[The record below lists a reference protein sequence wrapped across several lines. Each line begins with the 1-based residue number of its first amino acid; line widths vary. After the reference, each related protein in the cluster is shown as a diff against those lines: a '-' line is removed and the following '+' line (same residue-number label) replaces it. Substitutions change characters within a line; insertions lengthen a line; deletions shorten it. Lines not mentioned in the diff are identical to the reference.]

1 MKLAQNQRKL
11 SDWESLGQF
20 GAKKLLGSLLAAKV
34 SLPHAFL
41 FVGPSGVGK
50 YQLAK
55 EFAEKIGIVDGVK
68 PEVYEFD
75 FSLDNGLGEL
85 RELMKLSS
93 LTAAN
98 QGKKIF
104 VLRNFQLA
112 SSGSING
119 LLKTLEEPTPE
130 TIFLLISDSN
140 SSLPTVLSRVVQV
153 RCFPISETVN
163 PNLPGILGHSLQGF
177 PGLRIQYEENSEAM
191 EEMKDLLQKLQV
203 AAKQQSALVLSN
215 QLADL
220 DSSKLQILLRLW
232 TNNLKNSLPQSN
244 IVACIASIRAA
255 QTATED
261 LRKNYNTKLVLQQFL
276 QETKI

>member
-1 MKLAQNQRKL
+1 MKSAQNQRKL
-11 SDWESLGQF
+11 SDWESLGQS
-20 GAKKLLGSLLAAKV
+20 GAKKLLSSLLASKV
-34 SLPHAFL
+34 ALPHAFL
-41 FVGPSGVGK
+41 FFGPRGVGK

-55 EFAEKIGIVDGVK
+55 EFVEKIGIVHEVK
-68 PEVYEFD
+68 PEIYEFD
-75 FSLDNGLGEL
+75 FNLDNGLIEL

-112 SSGSING
+112 SSGSINS

-140 SSLPTVLSRVVQV
+140 SSLSTVLSRVVQV

-163 PNLPGILGHSLQGF
+163 TSLPDVLAASLQGF
-177 PGLRIQYEENSEAM
+177 PSLRIQYEENSESV
-191 EEMKDLLQKLQV
+191 EEMNDLLQKLKI
-203 AAKQQSALVLSN
+203 AAKQQSALILSN

-220 DSSKLQILLRLW
+220 DSTKLQTLLRLW
-232 TNNLKNSLPQSN
+232 TNNLKNSLSQSN
-244 IVACIASIRAA
+244 MVSSITSIRAA
-255 QTATED
+255 QNATED